1 MTLLTCP
8 PTLTFITKS
17 QLISYPCPSNISYLY
32 NYGFLLNICII
43 LQIITGI
50 YLSIHYIS
58 HISYSFFIIKHIIHD
73 IYNGSILRY
82 LHSNEASFTFLIT
95 YSHIIRSIILQS
107 YIYLFNTWIT
117 GIILYLILIV
127 IAFLRYILPWG
138 QMSYWGAT
146 VITNVLSFIP
156 DIVEWI
162 CGNFFIYNPTLNRFF
177 ILHFILPFL
186 IIYLLLFHIFY
197 LHLLS
202 SNNPLNSINT
212 NNKVTFFNYILN
224 KDIYGFLI
232 LFTLY
237 YMQLGYGLLL
247 ISHPDNTLEVNILIT
262 PFHIV
267 PEWYFLSF
275 YTKLK
280 TIPDKN
286 SGICILIITILLFF
300 MNDSFGFIINNFNLG
315 ISIYFFFWICFI
327 WISTEIPK
335 VSFICL
341 CRFYILWYLFIYSD
355 SLVFMKDKVCFFFF
369 FPIPNFMISYFI
381 LIFIE
386 VYVYIYML

>member
-1 MTLLTCP
+1 M
-8 PTLTFITKS
+8 
-17 QLISYPCPSNISYLY
+17 
-32 NYGFLLNICII
+32 
-43 LQIITGI
+43 
-50 YLSIHYIS
+50 
-58 HISYSFFIIKHIIHD
+58 
-73 IYNGSILRY
+73 
-82 LHSNEASFTFLIT
+82 
-95 YSHIIRSIILQS
+95 
-107 YIYLFNTWIT
+107 
-117 GIILYLILIV
+117 

-341 CRFYILWYLFIYSD
+341 CRFYILWYLFIYSVHVRTGKRLCD
-355 SLVFMKDKVCFFFF
+355 CCARLTT
-369 FPIPNFMISYFI
+369 
-381 LIFIE
+381 LT
-386 VYVYIYML
+386 VYH

>member
-1 MTLLTCP
+1 MLPRVLVRRALSLTLTTPTLTVTCP

-341 CRFYILWYLFIYSD
+341 CRFYILWYLFI
-355 SLVFMKDKVCFFFF
+355 
-369 FPIPNFMISYFI
+369 
-381 LIFIE
+381 
-386 VYVYIYML
+386 

>member
-1 MTLLTCP
+1 
-8 PTLTFITKS
+8 
-17 QLISYPCPSNISYLY
+17 
-32 NYGFLLNICII
+32 
-43 LQIITGI
+43 
-50 YLSIHYIS
+50 
-58 HISYSFFIIKHIIHD
+58 
-73 IYNGSILRY
+73 
-82 LHSNEASFTFLIT
+82 
-95 YSHIIRSIILQS
+95 
-107 YIYLFNTWIT
+107 
-117 GIILYLILIV
+117 
-127 IAFLRYILPWG
+127 
-138 QMSYWGAT
+138 MSYWGAT

-162 CGNFFIYNPTLNRFF
+162 CGNFYIYNPTLNRFF

-267 PEWYFLSF
+267 HEWYFLSF

-355 SLVFMKDKVCFFFF
+355 SLVLMVPDC
-369 FPIPNFMISYFI
+369 
-381 LIFIE
+381 
-386 VYVYIYML
+386 

>member
-1 MTLLTCP
+1 MLPVTGEYKGATGQCWCRCVRARTVPCTPTRRIRPTDCVFGLFVARAR
-8 PTLTFITKS
+8 TLTFITKS

-341 CRFYILWYLFIYSD
+341 CRFYILWYLFI
-355 SLVFMKDKVCFFFF
+355 
-369 FPIPNFMISYFI
+369 
-381 LIFIE
+381 
-386 VYVYIYML
+386 

>member
-1 MTLLTCP
+1 LDWEIPVGAGWWWCVCARACP

-355 SLVFMKDKVCFFFF
+355 SLVL
-369 FPIPNFMISYFI
+369 I
-381 LIFIE
+381 L
-386 VYVYIYML
+386 MLR

>member
-1 MTLLTCP
+1 MCVARATVPKPLLTCP

-286 SGICILIITILLFF
+286 SGINILIITILLFF
-300 MNDSFGFIINNFNLG
+300 MNDSFGFICNRFNTG
-315 ISIYFFFWICFI
+315 ITIYFFFWICFI
-327 WISTEIPK
+327 WIRTEIPK
-335 VSFICL
+335 VSFICF
-341 CRFYILWYLFIYSD
+341 CRFYIVLYLFMARAN
-355 SLVFMKDKVCFFFF
+355 SLHFHINHSLQ
-369 FPIPNFMISYFI
+369 IPY
-381 LIFIE
+381 
-386 VYVYIYML
+386 